1 MSIDNSPF
9 TNMYQKKPE
18 IGKGVDWLMVWLFA
32 ILVMIGLLCIFSVE
46 YKSSDNLVQTFL
58 GFKKN
63 YSKQFYFFLASIV
76 LATFILLTDSKFF
89 TATANLTYLAG
100 ILLILATFVV
110 GKEIKGSKS
119 WIPLGFMNLQPVELC
134 KIFTALALAKYLS
147 MQETDFEK
155 PRSQL
160 IAAAISFTP
169 AAFSI
174 LQGETGLALV
184 YFSFLIP
191 MYREGLPPG
200 YLIFGASLGVLL
212 VISLLLST
220 KTLLIT
226 FAVLALLVI
235 YFNRRRVRRSSRLLF
250 MIIGTWLF
258 CSLFVG
264 LAIPFVFK
272 HVFKQYQADR
282 IFSMVGVDNPF
293 ADKNT
298 VETLKP
304 EELKAKQKKSEQQN
318 YNVKQSKIAIGSGG
332 FAGKGFL
339 KGTQTQGDFVPE
351 QHTDFIFTS
360 VGENFGFIGTI
371 TLLLIYLG
379 LILRSVF
386 LAERQR
392 STFSR
397 VYAYSAASI
406 LFFHVAVNI
415 CVTVGLAPVI
425 GITLPLLSYG
435 GSSLLTFTMLIFI
448 LIKLDADRQMV
459 LR

>member
-1 MSIDNSPF
+1 
-9 TNMYQKKPE
+9 MYQKKPE

-46 YKSSDNLVQTFL
+46 YKSSDSVIQSFL
-58 GFKKN
+58 AFKKN
-63 YSKQFYFFLASIV
+63 YSKQFFFFLASIV

-100 ILLILATFVV
+100 ILLIIATFVV

-134 KIFTALALAKYLS
+134 KIFTALALSKYLS
-147 MQETDFEK
+147 MQETDFNK
-155 PRSQL
+155 PKSQM
-160 IAAAISFTP
+160 IAAAIAFTP

-191 MYREGLPPG
+191 MYREGLSPA
-200 YLIFGASLGVLL
+200 YLIFGASLAVLL
-212 VISLLLST
+212 IVSLLFKALT
-220 KTLLIT
+220 LIIAFTVIALLI
-226 FAVLALLVI
+226 I
-235 YFNRRRVRRSSRLLF
+235 YFNRRRLRRSSRALVW
-250 MIIGTWLF
+250 IIALWAF
-258 CSLFVG
+258 CCVFVG
-264 LAIPFVFK
+264 LAVPFVFK
-272 HVFKQYQADR
+272 NIFKPYQANR

-298 VETLKP
+298 TQLLSP
-304 EELKAKQKKSEQQN
+304 EEEKQKKKKSEQQD

-360 VGENFGFIGTI
+360 VGENFGFIGTA
-371 TLLLIYLG
+371 TLMLIYLG
-379 LILRSVF
+379 LILRIVF

-397 VYAYSAASI
+397 VYAYCVASI
-406 LFFHVAVNI
+406 LFFHVAVNV

>member
-1 MSIDNSPF
+1 
-9 TNMYQKKPE
+9 MYQRKPE
-18 IGKGVDWLMVWLFA
+18 IGKGVDWLMIWLYA
-32 ILVMIGLLCIFSVE
+32 LLVIIGLLCIFSVE
-46 YKSSDNLVQTFL
+46 YRSSDNVLQSFL

-63 YSKQFYFFLASIV
+63 YSKQLFYFIAAFI
-76 LATFILLTDSKFF
+76 LATFILLTDSKLF
-89 TATANLTYLAG
+89 TAMANLSYLAG
-100 ILLILATFVV
+100 IVLILATFVV

-134 KIFTALALAKYLS
+134 KIFTSLVLAKYLS
-147 MQETDFEK
+147 MQDTDFEK
-155 PRSQL
+155 PKSQML
-160 IAAAISFTP
+160 AAVLAFTP

-200 YLIFGASLGVLL
+200 YLITGAAMAVLL
-212 VISLLLST
+212 IVSLLFPT
-220 KTLLIT
+220 KTLLIS
-226 FAVLALLVI
+226 FAVMAMLFFLLNRRQIKRNNKLLVLI
-235 YFNRRRVRRSSRLLF
+235 VSVW
-250 MIIGTWLF
+250 MF

-264 LAIPFVFK
+264 FVVPFTFK
-272 HVFKQYQADR
+272 HVFKKYQADR

-293 ADKNT
+293 ADKNAADIT
-298 VETLKP
+298 NAA
-304 EELKAKQKKSEQQN
+304 EEKIKQKKNEQQN

-332 FAGKGFL
+332 FFGKGFL

-360 VGENFGFIGTI
+360 VGENFGFVGSA
-371 TLLLIYLG
+371 LLMLLYMSLIFR
-379 LILRSVF
+379 III

-397 VYAYSAASI
+397 VYAYSVASI
-406 LFFHVAVNI
+406 IFFHVAVNI
-415 CVTVGLAPVI
+415 CVTIGLAPVI
-425 GITLPLLSYG
+425 GITLPLMSYG
-435 GSSLLTFTMLIFI
+435 GSSLLTFTILIFI